1 MKQNLIERQGY
12 SERIERMFGKGMV
25 VALTGQRRVGK
36 SCVMKRIYEKY
47 SQDSHNNVIYID
59 MEKTAFADITN
70 YENLEAYVAERLDS
84 SKDNYL
90 FIDEVQEIQDFEKA
104 ILSLQSD
111 GSCQIMVT

>member
-1 MKQNLIERQGY
+1 MLNIRNRFNSFIKSVEYMKQNLIECQGY

-59 MEKTAFADITN
+59 MEKTAFDK
-70 YENLEAYVAERLDS
+70 R
-84 SKDNYL
+84 
-90 FIDEVQEIQDFEKA
+90 
-104 ILSLQSD
+104 QSP
-111 GSCQIMVT
+111 QICSVNGQNVWQSQCRWYQTSTS